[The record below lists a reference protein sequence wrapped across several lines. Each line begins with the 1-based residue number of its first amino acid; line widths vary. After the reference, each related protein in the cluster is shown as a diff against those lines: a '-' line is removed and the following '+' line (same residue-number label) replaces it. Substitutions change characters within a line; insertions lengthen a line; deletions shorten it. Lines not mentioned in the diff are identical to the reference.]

1 MGVASTSATGVAAN
15 SVVAAVASNTAISTI
30 NNRGDL
36 GEIAKDVSSSDS
48 LKGYAAAGIGG
59 AVGAAGVSGA
69 SGLGLQ
75 LAVNSAMKTVLQGGS
90 FKDNLGQAAIDMI
103 ADAVS
108 GYIYNGVGNA
118 LVGTGIPT
126 KVAVHA
132 IVGGLIAEA
141 AGGDFRTAA
150 LAAGANE
157 AVITAFGT
165 EMFPGE
171 AHDHV
176 LAMTS
181 QLIGMTVAAAAG
193 GDQKAQ
199 EKAAWVAQQAT
210 VYNSLEH
217 ASAEALLGEIKACKA
232 KGNCSGEQIKGILS
246 KYEEI
251 SAERSNAINGCES
264 RVCVDGIVN
273 SSISMSDP
281 VSQELLS
288 LLRQTTYDVPGLLN
302 GNPDAVT
309 WPTPNPDGWGDT
321 FALDKQLAFAKNLRE
336 GWLTPEETAD
346 LDRWNA
352 STSWVDQAAGRQL
365 DPKQKAFVLTELGT
379 TAAMALLAGRNSV
392 GIKSSQKIV
401 KGVENISS
409 FKSMNEARDY
419 ARQQSGIGENAVD
432 FIQEIGPL
440 KGQVTGRMSP
450 DGLRG
455 WRLDFDQ
462 DKGFHVNWWDRS
474 GGSKRS
480 EWTYGASKIEGG
492 SLDSFQDI
500 LQHFPKR

>member
-1 MGVASTSATGVAAN
+1 
-15 SVVAAVASNTAISTI
+15 
-30 NNRGDL
+30 
-36 GEIAKDVSSSDS
+36 
-48 LKGYAAAGIGG
+48 
-59 AVGAAGVSGA
+59 
-69 SGLGLQ
+69 
-75 LAVNSAMKTVLQGGS
+75 
-90 FKDNLGQAAIDMI
+90 MI
-103 ADAVS
+103 A
-108 GYIYNGVGNA
+108 
-118 LVGTGIPT
+118 
-126 KVAVHA
+126 
-132 IVGGLIAEA
+132 
-141 AGGDFRTAA
+141 
-150 LAAGANE
+150 
-157 AVITAFGT
+157 AFGR

-171 AHDHV
+171 AHDRV

-264 RVCVDGIVN
+264 RVCVDGIVK

-288 LLRQTTYDVPGLLN
+288 VLRQTTYDVPGLLN

-336 GWLTPEETAD
+336 GWLTPEEAAD

-352 STSWVDQAAGRQL
+352 STSWVDQAAGKQL
-365 DPKQKAFVLTELGT
+365 DPKQKAYILTELGS
-379 TAAMALLAGRNSV
+379 TAAMALLGGRGAVGGPVYKTNKEAKIAAEAMGFKKINETVHGGQAVFKRGKEYITRDLDGHNGGAWKMAESV
-392 GIKSSQKIV
+392 
-401 KGVENISS
+401 
-409 FKSMNEARDY
+409 EALGSR
-419 ARQQSGIGENAVD
+419 
-432 FIQEIGPL
+432 
-440 KGQVTGRMSP
+440 KT
-450 DGLRG
+450 
-455 WRLDFDQ
+455 
-462 DKGFHVNWWDRS
+462 RS
-474 GGSKRS
+474 G
-480 EWTYGASKIEGG
+480 TYDANLNRIG
-492 SLDSFQDI
+492 D
-500 LQHFPKR
+500 